1 MSLTLTVADKFVGST
16 RNDEIDVLAELKEG
30 IHGIS
35 GGHKLD
41 RVVGN
46 LRALECLGD
55 DCGDDLE

>member
-1 MSLTLTVADKFVGST
+1 MADEFVGST

>member
-1 MSLTLTVADKFVGST
+1 MGHTLAVADKFVRST
-16 RNDEIDVLAELKEG
+16 GNNKIDVLAELKEG

-55 DCGDDLE
+55 DCRDDLE